1 MTSRVISHFTGSPN
15 TPIRIKSMLLTWML
29 SISFEKKI
37 KYVKKKNNNKNI
49 NKEELL
55 LAAADDFVMLH
66 ECGLSLEFIMKYN
79 VLSFHD

>member
-1 MTSRVISHFTGSPN
+1 M
-15 TPIRIKSMLLTWML
+15 
-29 SISFEKKI
+29 
-37 KYVKKKNNNKNI
+37 KYVKNNNKNI